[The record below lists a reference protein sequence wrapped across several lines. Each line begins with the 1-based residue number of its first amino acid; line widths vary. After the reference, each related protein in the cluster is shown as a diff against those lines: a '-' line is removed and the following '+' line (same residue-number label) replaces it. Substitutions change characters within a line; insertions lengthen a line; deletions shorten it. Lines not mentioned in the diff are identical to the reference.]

1 MIERRIIK
9 TDFSEYTNKDFIE
22 RINITK
28 NQYEQLLKR
37 YLVLMKDGYYYEKKL
52 EKEAL
57 CNEIIGRY
65 LCNKVNLET
74 TKIEILKEEGSLYD
88 VVTPNYRKSSFSYIE
103 EEDKFE
109 FGLKVSLFNDEYFN
123 FLSNALKKDI
133 LKLTALDLMMEQTD
147 RYARNMELSI
157 SKSGSI
163 RLAPVIDFEN
173 SFSHNPYF
181 VYDNPYVSLLKSDV
195 DIYRFLNDF
204 PNAYQYFLEVFG
216 IDSGELI
223 EYIESNY
230 PIKVKDEIKESYG
243 RVISKNQKILKHIK

>member
-65 LCNKVNLET
+65 ICNKVNLET

-109 FGLKVSLFNDEYFN
+109 FGLKVSLFNDEYFD

-163 RLAPVIDFEN
+163 RLAPVIDFE
-173 SFSHNPYF
+173 FAFETLDPYKYTNPYLAIEKTEEALFSFCNKYPSFFPYLDKTFSIVAEELFSYLASDYDLKTEWPYHHF
-181 VYDNPYVSLLKSDV
+181 VVKT
-195 DIYRFLNDF
+195 
-204 PNAYQYFLEVFG
+204 
-216 IDSGELI
+216 I
-223 EYIESNY
+223 E
-230 PIKVKDEIKESYG
+230 
-243 RVISKNQKILKHIK
+243 KNQKILKRIR